1 MHGYQPTF
9 THTQTLYLT
18 AKATFVVITFPVTL
32 VFRSIK
38 QVFASIVGY
47 GVHTGVFMLGTYH
60 SPMQKRIVEWIKQSS
75 LNNPRGQAFDLNRLK
90 KSFTLLENLGGH
102 RTQLH
107 PFDGGAKLEAIY
119 FSREKIK
126 EQIEEHGGKWETQD
140 GKELITCKNPEDP
153 KWTTFFA
160 EVLSKMGWKEMPYHS
175 KKNRI

>member
-126 EQIEEHGGKWETQD
+126 EQIEEQD
-140 GKELITCKNPEDP
+140 KSEMFGRAIESLQQLVEEEKADDFDESIDYIKRSLI
-153 KWTTFFA
+153 
-160 EVLSKMGWKEMPYHS
+160 
-175 KKNRI
+175 